1 MASDHET
8 IFTMEATPVKFGA
21 GASAEEVLTAAD
33 AALAAYWSLLD
44 GVSAEIA
51 GPSM

>member
-21 GASAEEVLTAAD
+21 GAS
-33 AALAAYWSLLD
+33 D
-44 GVSAEIA
+44 GRRMGAQAPRASSE
-51 GPSM
+51 